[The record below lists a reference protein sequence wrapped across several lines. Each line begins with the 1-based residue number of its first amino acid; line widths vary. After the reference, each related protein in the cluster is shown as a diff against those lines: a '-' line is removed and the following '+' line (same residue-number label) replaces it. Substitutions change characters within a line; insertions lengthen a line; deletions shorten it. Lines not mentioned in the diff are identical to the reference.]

1 MIMQLWPLGI
11 YSVQNASIF
20 HHFVQSMSSSTN
32 VSILQNMQPFIGSVK
47 VAATNQPNDVS
58 KL

>member
-1 MIMQLWPLGI
+1 MQLWPIGI
-11 YSVQNASIF
+11 CIVQNASIF
-20 HHFVQSMSSSTN
+20 HLFVQSMSSNAN
-32 VSILQNMQPFIGSVK
+32 VSILQNMQPFIGSVT